1 MEKEKA
7 KITGLD
13 TTENRK
19 EAEYDLVTA
28 LLTAADYKTSDDNI
42 TEAEIRRNGQF
53 LFTVHLHPISEKDAR
68 FARKKATTYITN
80 PNGKKLPPI
89 EKERDEAVFSSWLIY
104 LATTEEDQQKIWG
117 NPAIM
122 QKFGLNQPVES
133 IDVLLTYGEKQKLSD
148 TVGNISGFDDDDDES
163 GDSESLTEEEYAK
176 N

>member
-19 EAEYDLVTA
+19 EAEYDLVSA
-28 LLTAADYKTSDDNI
+28 LLTAAEYKTNEDNI
-42 TEAEIRRNGQF
+42 TEATIERKGKF
-53 LFTVHLHPISEKDAR
+53 LFSVHLHPISETDAR
-68 FARKKATTYITN
+68 AARKKATTYIPN

-89 EKERDEAVFSSWLIY
+89 EKERDESKFSSWLTY

-117 NPAIM
+117 QPAVM
-122 QKFGLNQPVES
+122 QKYGLNLPVES
-133 IDVLLTYGEKQKLSD
+133 IDVLLTYGEKQKLAD
-148 TVGNISGFDDDDDES
+148 LVGEISGMLDDED
-163 GDSESLTEEEYAK
+163 GDSEILTEEEYAK